1 MKYINLWLVHMC
13 LLLLVAGC
21 ANQAGS
27 RDDPTPTMNPTN
39 TLPPMTNPTNT
50 LPAEPVETAVPSAT
64 TVPTEASPT
73 PVEDNQDWRSYVNA
87 RYNFT
92 IQFPP
97 SWPEGVESDNGD
109 GIQLFVENP
118 DSDIRVYA
126 AHVIEGISEP
136 YGRANQPGFQQQRIQ
151 LNSGREA
158 TLIIGDTNGRVH
170 YEMVIVADNIEY
182 HFYANVT
189 AQFYQSNESTLQA
202 IVKSF
207 ALL

>member
-1 MKYINLWLVHMC
+1 MLA
-13 LLLLVAGC
+13 AGC

-27 RDDPTPTMNPTN
+27 SETPTPTMNPTN
-39 TLPPMTNPTNT
+39 TLP
-50 LPAEPVETAVPSAT
+50 AEPGETEGPSVPSAT
-64 TVPTEASPT
+64 TVPTETSPS
-73 PVEDNQDWRSYVNA
+73 PVEDTQDWQRYVNA

-118 DSDIRVYA
+118 DRDIRVYA

-170 YEMVIVADNIEY
+170 FEMVVVADDIEY
-182 HFYANVT
+182 HFYASIT
-189 AQFYQSNESTLQA
+189 EQFYQRNESTLRA

-207 ALL
+207 AIV